1 MATNTQNGVGSNPAA
16 YRYQPS
22 SDDDDDDDNK
32 HNRPLPIP
40 WWFNPETAKLYH
52 DLSVRDTDIIVS
64 SGVKMG

>member
-1 MATNTQNGVGSNPAA
+1 MATNTTDGVGSNPAA

-22 SDDDDDDDNK
+22 FDNDDDCNK
-32 HNRPLPIP
+32 NNKPLPIP

-52 DLSVRDTDIIVS
+52 NLSMRDTDIIVS